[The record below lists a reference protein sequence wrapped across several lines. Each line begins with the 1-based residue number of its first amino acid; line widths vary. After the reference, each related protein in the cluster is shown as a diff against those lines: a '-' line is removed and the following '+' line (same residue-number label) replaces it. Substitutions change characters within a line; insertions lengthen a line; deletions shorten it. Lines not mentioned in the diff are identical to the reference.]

1 MRAEAATLY
10 HEAQRAVEVD
20 DFQQGLRLLRRAA
33 DLDPESAELA
43 DAMGALLAE
52 YGSRDDARAELLRAV
67 QLAPDV
73 GHEKY
78 MCGFARLRENLCSA
92 IDRLLA
98 HGQAPGQLRTEAQ
111 HGGRHTGVTPC
122 GSLRRLLRRVG
133 PVTGTSGS

>member
-33 DLDPESAELA
+33 NLDPESAELA

-78 MCGFARLRENLCSA
+78 MCVCTLVWKLLLCSRSGLVPSKHWA
-92 IDRLLA
+92 AA
-98 HGQAPGQLRTEAQ
+98 H
-111 HGGRHTGVTPC
+111 
-122 GSLRRLLRRVG
+122 
-133 PVTGTSGS
+133 